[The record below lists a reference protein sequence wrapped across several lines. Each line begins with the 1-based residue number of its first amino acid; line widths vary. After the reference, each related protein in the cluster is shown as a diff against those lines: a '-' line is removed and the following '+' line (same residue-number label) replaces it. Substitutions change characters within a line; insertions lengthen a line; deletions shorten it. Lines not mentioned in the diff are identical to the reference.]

1 MCAAILLDSV
11 GGSLNAG
18 AIAGGVIGVL
28 IGVILAII
36 IVVVIIFALS
46 AVRKKESSGKCMEL
60 AVGSLH
66 VAIETIPVLKLLPN
80 NYTMYTQTERYYMY
94 TVKNAV

>member
-60 AVGSLH
+60 AVGSYRDYSSVKIITKQLYN
-66 VAIETIPVLKLLPN
+66 V
-80 NYTMYTQTERYYMY
+80 YT
-94 TVKNAV
+94 N